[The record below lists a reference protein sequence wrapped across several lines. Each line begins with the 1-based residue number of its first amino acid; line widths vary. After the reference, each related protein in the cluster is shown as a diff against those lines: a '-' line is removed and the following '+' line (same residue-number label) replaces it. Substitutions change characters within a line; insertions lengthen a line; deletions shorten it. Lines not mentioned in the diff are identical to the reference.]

1 MEKKGGSSRN
11 SQKLISGV
19 HSQIVW
25 HHEKWNE
32 MKKRQNCWV
41 APVGSSRGS
50 TFLFFSPYALHNSVC
65 MYVSLSLVLYR
76 RSTSGVGMSCNHEIN
91 TKRCMYDKCYNRTRD
106 FFGRGGGGSQGVWP
120 SWKDTTTQKMS
131 PRRIPAVTAFFL
143 LLQSDDAHFISLFLI
158 SFNCRVIGPDGSK
171 LKFHVML
178 HYVFF
183 LFLFLWLEIHNIEEV
198 VEYTE

>member
-1 MEKKGGSSRN
+1 M
-11 SQKLISGV
+11 
-19 HSQIVW
+19 
-25 HHEKWNE
+25 KWNE
-32 MKKRQNCWV
+32 KKTKLLSCASWV
-41 APVGSSRGS
+41 KSR
-50 TFLFFSPYALHNSVC
+50 FDLFIFSPYALHNSVS
-65 MYVSLSLVLYR
+65 MSLSLVLYR

-91 TKRCMYDKCYNRTRD
+91 SKRCMYDKCYNRTRD

-171 LKFHVML
+171 LKFHVMVFC
-178 HYVFF
+178 VFF

-198 VEYTE
+198 VEYIE